1 VQAARNPSMP
11 PDCLVDSL
19 RMAHILIADDDGHIR
34 EVVRY
39 ALERAGHRVTE
50 AHNGAVALQRFTA
63 EPPDLIVLDILMPED
78 DGLSVCRQIRA
89 RSKVPI
95 IFLSSRDEELDRV
108 LGLELGA
115 DDYVTKPFSPRELTA
130 RVAAVLRRV
139 TADAAFTEGS
149 RAELLVHGP
158 LAIDLGRHTCT
169 YREQPVTLTVTELEL
184 LVALVRA
191 PGRVI
196 ERADLVRR
204 AYGEDHHITERTV
217 DSHVRRIRQKLGAL
231 GADPIETVYGLG
243 YRMREKL
250 E

>member
-1 VQAARNPSMP
+1 
-11 PDCLVDSL
+11 
-19 RMAHILIADDDGHIR
+19 MAHILVADDDGHIR

-50 AHNGAVALQRFTA
+50 AHNGAVALQRFA
-63 EPPDLIVLDILMPED
+63 ADAPDLIVLDILMPED
-78 DGLSVCRQIRA
+78 DGLHVCRQIRTH
-89 RSKVPI
+89 SKVPI

-130 RVAAVLRRV
+130 RVAAVLRRA
-139 TADAAFTEGS
+139 TADASFKEGS
-149 RAELLVHGP
+149 RSELLRHGP

-169 YREQPVTLTVTELEL
+169 YRSQPVTLTVTELEL

-204 AYGEDHHITERTV
+204 AYGDDHHITERTV

-231 GADPIETVYGLG
+231 GADPVETVYGLG

>member
-1 VQAARNPSMP
+1 
-11 PDCLVDSL
+11 
-19 RMAHILIADDDGHIR
+19 MAHILIADDDGHIR

-50 AHNGAVALQRFTA
+50 AHNGAVALQRFAA
-63 EPPDLIVLDILMPED
+63 EAPDLIVLDILMPED
-78 DGLSVCRQIRA
+78 DGLSVCRQIRGK
-89 RSKVPI
+89 SKVPI

-130 RVAAVLRRV
+130 RVAAVLRRAS
-139 TADAAFTEGS
+139 ADAAFTEGS

-169 YREQPVTLTVTELEL
+169 YRSQPVTLTVTELEL

-204 AYGEDHHITERTV
+204 AYGDDHHITERTV

>member
-1 VQAARNPSMP
+1 
-11 PDCLVDSL
+11 
-19 RMAHILIADDDGHIR
+19 MAHILVADDDGHIR

-39 ALERAGHRVTE
+39 ALERAGHKVTE
-50 AHNGAVALQRFTA
+50 ANNGAVALQRFAA
-63 EPPDLIVLDILMPED
+63 EAPDLIVLDILMPED

-89 RSKVPI
+89 HSKVPI

-139 TADAAFTEGS
+139 VADASFREGS
-149 RAELLVHGP
+149 RSELLVHGP
-158 LAIDLGRHTCT
+158 LVIDLGRHTCT

-196 ERADLVRR
+196 ERGDLVRR

>member
-1 VQAARNPSMP
+1 
-11 PDCLVDSL
+11 
-19 RMAHILIADDDGHIR
+19 MAHILVADDDGHIR

-39 ALERAGHRVTE
+39 ALEHAGHRVSE
-50 AHNGAVALQRFTA
+50 AHNGAVALQRFA
-63 EPPDLIVLDILMPED
+63 ADAPDLIVLDILMPED
-78 DGLSVCRQIRA
+78 DGLSVCRQIRQH
-89 RSKVPI
+89 SKVPI

-130 RVAAVLRRV
+130 RVAAVLRRASAV
-139 TADAAFTEGS
+139 ASFQEGS
-149 RAELLVHGP
+149 RSERLAHGA

-169 YREQPVTLTVTELEL
+169 YRDQPVTLTVAELEL

-196 ERADLVRR
+196 ERVDLVRR
-204 AYGEDHHITERTV
+204 AFGDDHHITERTV

-231 GADPIETVYGLG
+231 GADPIETVYGVG
-243 YRMREKL
+243 YRMREQL